1 MKNYRP
7 VSNLSFISKILEK
20 TVSSR
25 LLDHIKS
32 NNLGKPLQSAYTR
45 HHGTETALLKIQS
58 DLLLAMDDHKASLVV
73 FLDLSAAFDTIDHT
87 ILVNRL
93 RNDYGL
99 CEKALDW
106 LESYLTDRYQSVH
119 IEDNSSEYTK
129 LNFGVPQGSV
139 LGPLLFSYYTK
150 PIRAIAATHN
160 LKIHLYAD
168 DTQLYVSFRF
178 SSYTGAIAA
187 LCRVELNA
195 DKTEYLIVASPNVLP
210 KITLRPINISGIK
223 IEPSVSAKNS
233 GVMFDK
239 HLNMCE
245 HVNQICGKA
254 QFLFKKI
261 GDIRNCLSIVTTEHL
276 IPAYVTSQL
285 DCCNSLL
292 YGLPNSCILKLQ
304 RVQNSAARIIYRRKK
319 FDHVTPLLK
328 QLHWLPIRQRIH
340 YKLFLLRFKAQHDL
354 APSYLQDCIIPYSPC
369 RPLRTKHLLVVPPTK
384 LKTYGDRSFNKA
396 APLLWNKLPYHIR
409 SCNKLDQFKRH
420 LKSHLFNIAYL

>member
-1 MKNYRP
+1 
-7 VSNLSFISKILEK
+7 
-20 TVSSR
+20 
-25 LLDHIKS
+25 
-32 NNLGKPLQSAYTR
+32 
-45 HHGTETALLKIQS
+45 
-58 DLLLAMDDHKASLVV
+58 MDDHKASLVV

-99 CEKALDW
+99 SGKALDW

-119 IEDNSSEYTK
+119 IKDNSSEYTK

-150 PIRAIAATHN
+150 PIRAIAAKHN

-178 SSYTGAIAA
+178 SSYTEAIAA
-187 LCRVELNA
+187 LCRVEACINEIQTWMKNNKLQLNA

-210 KITLRPINISGIK
+210 KITLRPINISGIE
-223 IEPSVSAKNS
+223 IEPSVCAKNL

-245 HVNQICGKA
+245 HVNQICRKA
-254 QFLFKKI
+254 QFLLKKI

-276 IPAYVTSQL
+276 IHAYVTSQL

-292 YGLPNSCILKLQ
+292 YGLPNSSILKLQ
-304 RVQNSAARIIYRRKK
+304 RIQNSAARIIYRRKK

-328 QLHWLPIRQRIH
+328 QLHWLPIRQRIE
-340 YKLFLLRFKAQHDL
+340 YKLLLLCFKAQHGL

-420 LKSHLFNIAYL
+420 LKSHLFSIAYL